1 MRDASGVSDLAKIK
15 AEAETQMRLE
25 MEKMILEKDMGYEE
39 ADRIR
44 RAMEEQSVELELQL
58 EEARL
63 DRLARDDTERKLR
76 EMEGKLIH
84 GVDALELRNQE
95 LQEIALAQEQ
105 QLELDA
111 RGNTEAQIKIDQLE
125 ELHTKKKN
133 EFYVKKE
140 SVADVTKKLK
150 KTFARYQGAKADL
163 EAHARTLRLEKEDM
177 VESIN
182 LLRRQLL
189 LKDTLIDAF
198 CPKDTAKKVEK
209 FAAWEDETERW
220 VLERISGRSQ
230 GGYGTT
236 TRDVSKDFD
245 PRFANRTESMDSQ
258 SVKNSS
264 PDLSLKRNRE
274 RKAAGL
280 RPTADPRALFPIC
293 DTTRVAVALGN
304 RDPRLLS
311 DNILKLPLD
320 FAERT
325 TFDLFGEEIGEDDDE
340 STSRRDAANAAR
352 RGAQAVLDIAF
363 STEQPARLAPYSGE
377 TAVRGESSRRSVNS
391 VDSRTVPQ
399 NSSKPVRPGSA
410 KRR

>member
-1 MRDASGVSDLAKIK
+1 M
-15 AEAETQMRLE
+15 
-25 MEKMILEKDMGYEE
+25 
-39 ADRIR
+39 
-44 RAMEEQSVELELQL
+44 
-58 EEARL
+58 
-63 DRLARDDTERKLR
+63 
-76 EMEGKLIH
+76 
-84 GVDALELRNQE
+84 
-95 LQEIALAQEQ
+95 
-105 QLELDA
+105 
-111 RGNTEAQIKIDQLE
+111 
-125 ELHTKKKN
+125 
-133 EFYVKKE
+133 
-140 SVADVTKKLK
+140 
-150 KTFARYQGAKADL
+150 
-163 EAHARTLRLEKEDM
+163 
-177 VESIN
+177 
-182 LLRRQLL
+182 
-189 LKDTLIDAF
+189 
-198 CPKDTAKKVEK
+198 EK

-325 TFDLFGEEIGEDDDE
+325 TFDLFGEEIGEG
-340 STSRRDAANAAR
+340 TYW
-352 RGAQAVLDIAF
+352 AF
-363 STEQPARLAPYSGE
+363 PK
-377 TAVRGESSRRSVNS
+377 
-391 VDSRTVPQ
+391 SRTTVHIHD
-399 NSSKPVRPGSA
+399 
-410 KRR
+410 

>member
-198 CPKDTAKKVEK
+198 CPKDTAKKGTAMGLGTQIPPTVYVP
-209 FAAWEDETERW
+209 FVTVYCLLHTAQ
-220 VLERISGRSQ
+220 VHFLRIQYTHTLADSRLKTDFFRSRSQ
-230 GGYGTT
+230 W
-236 TRDVSKDFD
+236 K
-245 PRFANRTESMDSQ
+245 
-258 SVKNSS
+258 
-264 PDLSLKRNRE
+264 
-274 RKAAGL
+274 
-280 RPTADPRALFPIC
+280 
-293 DTTRVAVALGN
+293 
-304 RDPRLLS
+304 
-311 DNILKLPLD
+311 
-320 FAERT
+320 
-325 TFDLFGEEIGEDDDE
+325 
-340 STSRRDAANAAR
+340 
-352 RGAQAVLDIAF
+352 
-363 STEQPARLAPYSGE
+363 
-377 TAVRGESSRRSVNS
+377 SSRRG
-391 VDSRTVPQ
+391 RT
-399 NSSKPVRPGSA
+399 RPSGGFWRGSA
-410 KRR
+410 GVPREGTERRRAMFLKILTHGSLTELRVWIASR